1 MSNLSMKEGS
11 LMDLK
16 DQIKAIATKQGMTFK
31 DLATKAGLNENG
43 LHDKF
48 RRKSITFDDVQKLLD
63 VLGKTIVFKDKQ

>member
-1 MSNLSMKEGS
+1 
-11 LMDLK
+11 MDLK

-31 DLATKAGLNENG
+31 DLAIKAGLNENG